1 SRCSAILTTGTCATA
16 TRCSRGTAHRT
27 TGRRCARGSCAQS
40 AGRYLS
46 PRSDV
51 TGASRATSPGPPVDR
66 PPLWPV
72 FVAYG
77 VAFLAVLAAGTVYV
91 LVSAIPRSGWDPVR
105 LAHEA
110 AKFAFSAPG
119 LLGV

>member
-1 SRCSAILTTGTCATA
+1 M
-16 TRCSRGTAHRT
+16 
-27 TGRRCARGSCAQS
+27 
-40 AGRYLS
+40 
-46 PRSDV
+46 
-51 TGASRATSPGPPVDR
+51 
-66 PPLWPV
+66 
-72 FVAYG
+72 AYG

-119 LLGV
+119 LLGVALVSAGAIIAIVVVAASASSGSGNNAQPNQQNVAVTTSS